1 MRVIQI
7 IDSLDAGGA
16 ERIAVGY
23 CNMLSEKITF
33 SGLVTTRREGALK
46 SQIAGAVNYLF
57 LEKKSIFDFKS
68 VFRLR
73 TFVKNNK
80 VAIIHA
86 HGTSFFIAGLLKL
99 VYPRVKIV
107 WHEHYGAR
115 ARQSIV
121 ANSVL
126 FFCSFLFHTVF
137 VVNHE
142 LEKWVKTKLPVK
154 RVYFIPNFATLDN
167 NSSQTL
173 LKGKKGM
180 RIVCLANLKNPKNH
194 IIVLQAFEHVLK
206 KYPDYSLHFVGKDY
220 DDAYSLGL
228 KSFVYKNGLD
238 RSVFFYGSKDDI
250 SAILLQANIGVL
262 ASTEE
267 GFPVTLLEYGLAK
280 LAVVTT
286 NVGHCSVIVTHN
298 TSGLLFSPDNAVQLE
313 KELIRMIENPDIA
326 NQFAQHLHD
335 EVLFRYSKEN
345 ITEIIMSKYKQL

>member
-23 CNMLSEKITF
+23 SNMLSEKIIF
-33 SGLVTTRREGALK
+33 SGLVATRGEGVLK
-46 SQIAGAVNYLF
+46 SQLTAAVNYLF
-57 LEKKSIFDFKS
+57 LEKKSTFDFKS

-80 VAIIHA
+80 VTIVHA

-115 ARQSIV
+115 AQQSIA
-121 ANSVL
+121 ANGVL
-126 FFCSFLFHTVF
+126 FFCSFLFDTVF

-142 LEKWVKTKLPVK
+142 LEKWVKAKLPVK
-154 RVYFIPNFATLDN
+154 RVYFVPNFGVLDN
-167 NSSQTL
+167 NPSHTK
-173 LKGKKGM
+173 LKGKRGM
-180 RIVCLANLKNPKNH
+180 RIVCLANLKDPKNH
-194 IIVLQAFEHVLK
+194 IVILQAFEHVLE
-206 KYPDYSLHFVGKDY
+206 KYPECSLHFVGKDY

-228 KSFVYKNGLD
+228 KSFVNKNELD
-238 RSVFFYGSKDDI
+238 GSVFFYGSQNDI
-250 SAILLQANIGVL
+250 SAILLQADIGVL

-286 NVGHCSVIVTHN
+286 NAGHCSVIVNHN
-298 TSGLLFSPDNAVQLE
+298 TSGLLFSPGDAVQLE
-313 KELIRMIENPDIA
+313 KELIRMIENPEIG

-335 EVLFRYSKEN
+335 EVLSRYSKET
-345 ITEIIMSKYKQL
+345 ITEIIMTKYKQL